1 MMSCF
6 HSLKC
11 IREVKEEC
19 VLLLSCQLFFFLSP
33 TVSPSSTL
41 CDLPIHLQTVV
52 VSLTYNVKPSS
63 FIEHTTK
70 SLKMHIISMFA
81 HDKQCSE
88 CWGWPSCCNR
98 TNHQLKFYPHT
109 VQQLSENCC
118 TSSKGSQNTN
128 GTFPNHYLLLST
140 RILNF
145 SSFSFLLKFTL

>member
-19 VLLLSCQLFFFLSP
+19 ILLLSCQLFFLSP
-33 TVSPSSTL
+33 TVSPCSTL

-52 VSLTYNVKPSS
+52 SLTYNVKPRS

-70 SLKMHIISMFA
+70 SLKMCIISMFA

-88 CWGWPSCCNR
+88 CWGRPSCCNR

-109 VQQLSENCC
+109 VQQLSENCW

-145 SSFSFLLKFTL
+145 SSFSFLLRFTL